1 MGMKRCR
8 WSWRLIKPTRSSPL
22 KEGDRARQGLCGL
35 LGGYGRSIAPPP
47 ASAGVHS
54 SPARDQT
61 VSMSARGRTCPGRP
75 LARSALRPKR
85 QFGLRPIAG
94 LSARAWDL
102 GPPKGPVERLEHAAI
117 GGDRRS
123 MPDAPISSVIGN
135 RRNAAR
141 QQCHG
146 FRLPM
151 RSGLS
156 ENALKVAAYGGKP
169 DAHVCGNVLK

>member
-1 MGMKRCR
+1 MIAQG
-8 WSWRLIKPTRSSPL
+8 PL
-22 KEGDRARQGLCGL
+22 TTPSET
-35 LGGYGRSIAPPP
+35 SH
-47 ASAGVHS
+47 ASALAP
-54 SPARDQT
+54 SPDWRSNDRLA
-61 VSMSARGRTCPGRP
+61 P
-75 LARSALRPKR
+75 LPEIGCQADSGLRRSAVRNGAVDRNRPV
-85 QFGLRPIAG
+85 AG

-102 GPPKGPVERLEHAAI
+102 GPPKGPVERLEHAGI

-151 RSGLS
+151 RSGLG